1 MRKLRTRSLGD
12 LAREHIFRNGASQFL
27 TPEGLVAQA
36 PSVHTPHQ
44 LSVLFLEAWPNC

>member
-1 MRKLRTRSLGD
+1 MRSLGD

-36 PSVHTPHQ
+36 PSVHTPPSA
-44 LSVLFLEAWPNC
+44 LSSVSGGTA